1 MRLNATEIKT
11 IVQTAQEIFGPEVS
25 VYLFGSR
32 IDDTQRGGDIDL
44 LVCTPYGKQS
54 VLDRILMKTRLKMR
68 LGDQKIDIV
77 GGDEDSPVVRTDLN
91 TGIRLV

>member
-11 IVQTAQEIFGPEVS
+11 IIQTAQEIFGPEVS

-44 LVCTPYGKQS
+44 LVCTPDGKQS

-77 GGDEDSPVVRTDLN
+77 GGDENSPVVRTALN

>member
-1 MRLNATEIKT
+1 MRLNAAEIKT

>member
-1 MRLNATEIKT
+1 MRLNAAEIKT

-32 IDDTQRGGDIDL
+32 IDDTKRGGDIDL
-44 LVCTPYGKQS
+44 LVCTPCGKQS

-77 GGDEDSPVVRTDLN
+77 GGDEDSPVVRTALD